1 MTEIL
6 GHPVYFTQFED
17 GSFAAA
23 SIQRP
28 WFCVTAPSVDEVR
41 SKAERALGLFTR
53 HKPTIRPYRPSKTIT
68 PFAPVSVENLRPAEE
83 AHA

>member
-23 SIQRP
+23 SITRP
-28 WFCVTAPSVDEVR
+28 WFCVTAETLDDAR
-41 SKAERALGLFTR
+41 SKAERALGFASR

-68 PFAPVSVENLRPAEE
+68 PFAPVSVEKLLPAEE